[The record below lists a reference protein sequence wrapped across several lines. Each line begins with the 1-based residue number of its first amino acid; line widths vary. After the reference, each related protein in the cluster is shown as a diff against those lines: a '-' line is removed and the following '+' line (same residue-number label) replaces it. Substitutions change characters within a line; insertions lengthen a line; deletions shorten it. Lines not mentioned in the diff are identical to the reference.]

1 MTTDGLNTI
10 RAQEKLHQF
19 LHYKNMIE
27 TKACKTMR
35 GFVEQYECLCCRKKI
50 VQHLLTGC
58 KTTARA
64 EYKRQ
69 HINALKVLAVKW
81 AIDNR
86 LLLEGT
92 KWFGENWE
100 KGKTIESNGKKL

>member
-1 MTTDGLNTI
+1 
-10 RAQEKLHQF
+10 
-19 LHYKNMIE
+19 MIE

-35 GFVEQYECLCCRKKI
+35 GFVEKYECLCSRKKI

-58 KTTARA
+58 KTIARA

-81 AIDNR
+81 TIDNR

-92 KWFGENWE
+92 KWFVENWE
-100 KGKTIESNGKKL
+100 KGKTIESNGKKLCRDIEHSMRTKCKEGRPDA

>member
-1 MTTDGLNTI
+1 
-10 RAQEKLHQF
+10 
-19 LHYKNMIE
+19 
-27 TKACKTMR
+27 MR

-64 EYKRQ
+64 EHKRQ